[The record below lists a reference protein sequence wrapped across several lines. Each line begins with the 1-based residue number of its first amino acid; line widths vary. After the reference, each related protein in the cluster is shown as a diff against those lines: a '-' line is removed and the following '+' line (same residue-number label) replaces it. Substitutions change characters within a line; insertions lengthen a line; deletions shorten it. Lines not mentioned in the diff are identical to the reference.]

1 LKRAGDLGI
10 QHQARAA
17 RFSDP
22 VCVAPVH
29 PASPMNAPA
38 QLLDPPSPADAY
50 RLVREQIQHED
61 NLIAQRLSWLI
72 ASQAFMFSAYAIT
85 LNMPERTH
93 ASRFSSQ
100 QQLLALLI
108 PIVAGC
114 IGVLVMVA
122 MAAGVLAMADLRRA
136 YRRMA
141 PHTGPCSVPI
151 QGSSRTRLLGLVTP
165 LLLPPLFTG
174 VWAFLLMRATQ

>member
-1 LKRAGDLGI
+1 MDDLRPPFT
-10 QHQARAA
+10 AL
-17 RFSDP
+17 
-22 VCVAPVH
+22 
-29 PASPMNAPA
+29 SPP
-38 QLLDPPSPADAY
+38 DGY

-85 LNMPERTH
+85 LNMPERAH

-114 IGVLVMVA
+114 VGILVMVA
-122 MAAGVLAMADLRRA
+122 MIAGVLAMADLRRR
-136 YRRMA
+136 YHRIV
-141 PHTGPCSVPI
+141 PNPGSCPVPI
-151 QGSSRTRLLGLVTP
+151 QGSGRTRLLGLVTP

-174 VWAFLLMRATQ
+174 VWLFLLIRGMQ